1 MKITEHNFIE
11 QLNRRNEKALDY
23 VLLEYGWIIKTVTQ
37 KHLHNLPELQKE
49 CINDVLLAVWEH
61 IGSYD
66 SRRSTFKNWIA
77 GVSRFKALDAMRRQ
91 FRYSCEESLETVE
104 ASTGIQTD
112 IQMDAAFLERELSEE
127 TESLLSC
134 LTPSDQAI
142 FIRLFFQEE
151 SVQTVASD
159 MGIRTSALYNRISR
173 GRKKIQREYLQNR
186 KEQIE

>member
-1 MKITEHNFIE
+1 MKITEQNFIE
-11 QLNRRNEKALDY
+11 QLNRKNEKALDY
-23 VLLEYGWIIKTVTQ
+23 VLLDYGWIIKTVTR
-37 KHLHNLPELQKE
+37 KHLYNLPELQKE

-61 IGSYD
+61 IDSYD
-66 SRRSTFKNWIA
+66 SRRSTFKNWLA
-77 GVSRFKALDAMRRQ
+77 GVSRFKALDSMKRQ
-91 FRYSCEESLETVE
+91 LRYSCEESLESAE
-104 ASTGIQTD
+104 AFTGVQT
-112 IQMDAAFLERELSEE
+112 DAAFLEQELSEE

-134 LTPSDQAI
+134 LTPSDQAL

-173 GRKKIQREYLQNR
+173 GRKKIQREYLLNR